1 MLPSFWRSFQ
11 QGFPSRYCRRSIL
24 RKKRL
29 EIINTKWQLDH
40 FHADAMTLKNI
51 HIACT
56 NKHSLTQK
64 SFICCFRYYF
74 KDPSPF
80 RNKTENAVHPYNAI
94 QSYNSEQCWA
104 FLKYISFSHDISV
117 ITFVEFHGELCKFDR
132 LL

>member
-1 MLPSFWRSFQ
+1 MSDFVTKPFTVDRLQQCDLYSGEVFSKAFLAGRVDAQSF
-11 QGFPSRYCRRSIL
+11 

-80 RNKTENAVHPYNAI
+80 QNKTENAVHPYDAI
-94 QSYNSEQCWA
+94 QSYNSEQ
-104 FLKYISFSHDISV
+104 Y
-117 ITFVEFHGELCKFDR
+117 
-132 LL
+132 